1 MYKELVICIII
12 VISIFMIDFTT
23 QKYTKNRADEITS
36 KMEDLKEILQKTVVN
51 KEELFKKMDNAY
63 ESWLKFHDVAALY
76 IEHTE
81 LEKVETNFV
90 SCKSFMEEE
99 FYDMAINELD
109 KTTFGLKHIS
119 DKYAFSLINIF

>member
-12 VISIFMIDFTT
+12 VISIFMIDFAT
-23 QKYTKNRADEITS
+23 QKYTKKGADEITS
-36 KMEDLKEILQKTVVN
+36 ELEELKGNFQKADVN
-51 KEELFKKMDNAY
+51 KDEVSKKMDEVY
-63 ESWLKFHDVAALY
+63 EGWLKFHDVSALY

-99 FYDMAINELD
+99 NYDMAINELD